1 MCPNLSIQKLSCN
14 KKSIKISTTTD
25 REKKRVK
32 KKNPPFKYLT
42 ASAPAPASGQQSKM
56 GPASFG
62 PSAYFSSA
70 NGGASQKLP
79 FFCIFLHPN
88 YFLYF
93 HGCVVMSPMWNVSDF
108 FSDLRVESCVYMC
121 QTVWSIS
128 RVNILILSN
137 VFINDPKG
145 HFYNLRNVSYFR

>member
-32 KKNPPFKYLT
+32 KKIHHFKYLT
-42 ASAPAPASGQQSKM
+42 ASAPAPSGQQSKM
-56 GPASFG
+56 GPSFG

-79 FFCIFLHPN
+79 FSAFFFIRIIF
-88 YFLYF
+88 YTFMA
-93 HGCVVMSPMWNVSDF
+93 VVMSPVECLRL
-108 FSDLRVESCVYMC
+108 FSDLTYVYMC